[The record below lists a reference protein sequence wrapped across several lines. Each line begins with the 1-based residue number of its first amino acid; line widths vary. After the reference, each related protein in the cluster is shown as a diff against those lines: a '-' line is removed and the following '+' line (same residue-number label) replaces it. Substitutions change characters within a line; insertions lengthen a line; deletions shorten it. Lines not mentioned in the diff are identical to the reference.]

1 VESFVLGFYITFLD
15 ATYGNQTKEYLCYI
29 MWRSGYVLLATY
41 IHTMYM
47 MYIYDT
53 STLSIVMSSMGTSYH
68 LRML

>member
-1 VESFVLGFYITFLD
+1 MESFVLAFYITFLD

-29 MWRSGYVLLATY
+29 MWQSGYVLLATY
-41 IHTMYM
+41 VDTMYM

-53 STLSIVMSSMGTSYH
+53 SALSIGMSSMGTSYH